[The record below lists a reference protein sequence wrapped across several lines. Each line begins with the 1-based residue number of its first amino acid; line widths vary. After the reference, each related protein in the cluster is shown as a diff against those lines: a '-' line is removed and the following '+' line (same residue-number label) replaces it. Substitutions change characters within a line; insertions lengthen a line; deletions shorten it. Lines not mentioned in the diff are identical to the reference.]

1 VIRDYLEEL
10 LRLDR
15 IEVVWPFHVKAM
27 AEFGFERLLYGFT
40 RFRATTGQVVSKD
53 FLVLSNHSPDYLKPF
68 IEDGMYFHAPMV
80 RWSLENVGAC
90 SWGWMAEN
98 LDAMAPEELR
108 VMEFNRRHGVTAG
121 YSISFKDVSPRSKG
135 AIGLVAK
142 TGMSQADINAIW
154 AVHGRDILLMNQIAH
169 LRITSLPFIGPK
181 TLTRRQREVLEWVG
195 EGKMAQDIAVI
206 LGVSLA
212 TVEKHLRLAREALE
226 AETTAQAVLKAS
238 LQNQIFVVE
247 T

>member
-1 VIRDYLEEL
+1 VIRDYLEGL

-15 IEVVWPFHVKAM
+15 IEAVWPFHVEAM

-40 RFRATTGQVVSKD
+40 RFRASKSQFASDD
-53 FLVLSNHSPDYLKPF
+53 FLILSNHSADYLEPF
-68 IEDGMYFHAPMV
+68 VEGGMYFHAPMV

-98 LDAMAPEELR
+98 LHAMAPEERR
-108 VMEFNRRHGVTAG
+108 VMEFNRRHGVIAG
-121 YSISFKDVSPRSKG
+121 YSISFRDVSPRSKG
-135 AIGLVAK
+135 AIGLVARA
-142 TGMSQADINAIW
+142 GMSQAEID
-154 AVHGRDILLMNQIAH
+154 AVWDLHGRDILLMNQIAH
-169 LRITSLPFIGPK
+169 LRIAALPFIGRK
-181 TLTRRQREVLEWVG
+181 TLTPRQREVLEWVG
-195 EGKMAQDIAVI
+195 EGKTAQDIAVI

-212 TVEKHLRLAREALE
+212 TVEKHMRLAREVLE

-238 LQNQIFVVE
+238 FQNQIFVME

>member
-1 VIRDYLEEL
+1 MIREYLEEL

-15 IEVVWPFHVKAM
+15 VEAVWPFHVEAM
-27 AEFGFERLLYGFT
+27 ATFGFERLLYGFT
-40 RFRATTGQVVSKD
+40 RFRPTKDRFATDD
-53 FLVLSNHSPDYLKPF
+53 FLILSNHSPDYLKPF

-90 SWGWMAEN
+90 SWGWMAGN
-98 LDAMAPEELR
+98 LDALAPEERR
-108 VMEFNRRHGVTAG
+108 VMEFNRRHGITAG

-142 TGMSQADINAIW
+142 AGVDQAEVDAVW
-154 AVHGRDILLMNQIAH
+154 AEQGRDILLMNQIAH

-195 EGKMAQDIAVI
+195 QGKMAQDIALI
-206 LGVSLA
+206 LGVSTA
-212 TVEKHLRLAREALE
+212 TVEKHLRLAREVLE

-238 LQNQIFVVE
+238 LQNQIFVIG